1 LVRLLIVEDS
11 SLIRKLAQLAFP
23 PPAYEIQEAANGLEG
38 LTRLANARQPFDAIV
53 LDLQMPDMNGVEF
66 LRALQQRPHHRDTPV
81 VIATSE
87 GETSPLLAEA
97 RRLGVAAVVK
107 KPWQPQAFAEVVK
120 AAAADRRAS
129 GATTSAPARQ
139 PERLSDEDVRLLA
152 LAEHGHTYR
161 PADVQRGDF
170 EALVEH
176 LRRLRERGLL
186 RLDEG
191 RIMRSQRGGYLMAG
205 PCDLTEAG
213 RQAIERD
220 RRLGPRS

>member
-1 LVRLLIVEDS
+1 MRLLIIEDS
-11 SLIRKLAQLAFP
+11 ALIRKLTQLAFP
-23 PPAYEIQEAANGLEG
+23 PPGYEIQEAANGLEG
-38 LTRLANARQPFDAIV
+38 LTRLANARQPFDAII

-66 LRALQQRPHHRDTPV
+66 LRALQQRPQHRDTPV

-107 KPWQPQAFAEVVK
+107 KPWQPQAFAGVVQR
-120 AAAADRRAS
+120 AVADRRPARN
-129 GATTSAPARQ
+129 GGPAPARPPQ
-139 PERLSDEDVRLLA
+139 PLTDADVRVLG

-161 PADVQRGDF
+161 PADAAGGDF
-170 EALVEH
+170 EALVAH
-176 LRRLRERGLL
+176 LRQLRERGLL
-186 RLDEG
+186 RLEEG

-213 RQAIERD
+213 RQALERD
-220 RRLGPRS
+220 RRLGPRA